1 MINIEKHIKKILKEE
16 VDFLRLMYR
25 RLPYSKL
32 QEIDDELRSSLNY
45 ISKIFIRNF
54 KSESGKLSE
63 KEFTR
68 MVIVDMMTSLQLRV
82 YLPDDI
88 EWYEGI
94 IDGLSKRYQERI
106 SSMYNVLKK

>member
-1 MINIEKHIKKILKEE
+1 
-16 VDFLRLMYR
+16 
-25 RLPYSKL
+25 
-32 QEIDDELRSSLNY
+32 
-45 ISKIFIRNF
+45 
-54 KSESGKLSE
+54 
-63 KEFTR
+63 